1 MDEILFPPDKCHQ
14 PVVQKQDGENDVL
27 DLGTLGA
34 EGHGIRVFSPTHIFP
49 RQNQRFRFNN
59 CRISGRCRVGTL
71 SQAFL
76 GESVLNSTS
85 ESGSSSTPD
94 SGLS

>member
-1 MDEILFPPDKCHQ
+1 MDKILFPPDKRHQ

-49 RQNQRFRFNN
+49 RQIQRFRQ
-59 CRISGRCRVGTL
+59 L
-71 SQAFL
+71 SHLRKLPSRHLRHF
-76 GESVLNSTS
+76 TS
-85 ESGSSSTPD
+85 KIA
-94 SGLS
+94 